1 MSEQRGH
8 ACKEELKGVN
18 GRGWGVVEGKVMGKC
33 YIIISKT
40 KFKRMK

>member
-18 GRGWGVVEGKVMGKC
+18 GWGWGGGWRKGNG
-33 YIIISKT
+33 
-40 KFKRMK
+40 